1 MPSKKVCGRAK
12 IAVPLPKSLDPMNE
26 LQKLL
31 QAINSGSITSDV
43 IDLLKTK
50 TYDIPS
56 WSKLVKDY
64 DPAQHDI
71 ASDYISRKDRGND
84 KACRTTL
91 ALEKL
96 LVSRMCQ
103 FMFAIPPRRVYHNVD
118 GDKDKM
124 AITHALEAI
133 YKHAR
138 IDTENMSRA
147 ESFFAACEFFTIWY
161 LVRSDNNL
169 YGFPSKWKLKCRT
182 YTPMEGTQLYPLFD
196 DNLNLVAMSFE
207 YTRQVAGKTYHF
219 FETYTETQRFRF
231 CSDNPD
237 PVTNA
242 PAKGST
248 WSLLG
253 DPEPIVLCKIPGVYL
268 HRRQCQP
275 LWEGLQGLRQDTEY
289 TISRNS
295 DVIAYNSAPILK
307 VVGNRVGNEEKGE
320 DYRLFEMDEGG
331 DVEYVTW
338 SQAQEAVN
346 NHVNT
351 NLRFFFMQ
359 AQMPDIS
366 FSTMANLGSIG
377 YDARQTLL
385 TDAHLKV
392 GSESGEW
399 IEGFEREAN
408 VIKAFLPII
417 NPLWDT
423 PEWRAKIN
431 GIEVEHIIT
440 PFIQGADKAKA
451 EYLMECTAGKPIMSQ
466 REAIAELGHSNNAE
480 ETMRQ
485 INQEAED
492 AATASATS
500 YI

>member
-1 MPSKKVCGRAK
+1 ME
-12 IAVPLPKSLDPMNE
+12 E
-26 LQKLL
+26 LQKFLL
-31 QAINSGSITSDV
+31 ALKAGKVTSDM
-43 IDLLKTK
+43 LSFLKTK
-50 TYDIPS
+50 AYDIPS
-56 WSKLVKDY
+56 WSKLKKDY
-64 DPAQHDI
+64 EPELHEIVNDH
-71 ASDYISRKDRGND
+71 ISRKDRGLD
-84 KACRTTL
+84 KACRTPL

-96 LVSRMCQ
+96 LVSRMSQ
-103 FMFAIPPRRVYHNVD
+103 FMFAIPTRRVYHNVD
-118 GDKDKM
+118 GDTDKM
-124 AITHALEAI
+124 AITHALDAI

-161 LVRSDNNL
+161 LVKSDNNL
-169 YGFPSKWKLKCRT
+169 YGFPSQWKLKCRT
-182 YTPMEGTQLYPLFD
+182 YSPMDGVELYPLFD
-196 DNLNLVAMSFE
+196 DNLDLIAMSFE
-207 YTRQVAGKTYHF
+207 YTRRVAGQELRF
-219 FETYTETQRFRF
+219 FETYTQSSRFRLMQ
-231 CSDNPD
+231 S
-237 PVTNA
+237 A
-242 PAKGST
+242 ST
-248 WSLLG
+248 GDMADSLKMKSVWSLVG
-253 DPEPIVLCKIPGVYL
+253 EPEPIVLGKIPGAYF
-268 HRRQCQP
+268 HRRQCRP
-275 LWEGLQGLRQDTEY
+275 LFDGLQGLRRDTEY

-346 NHVNT
+346 NHINT

-399 IEGFEREAN
+399 IEGFERETN
-408 VIKAFLPII
+408 VIKAFLPIL
-417 NPLWDT
+417 NPAWAT
-423 PEWRAKIN
+423 EEWLRKIN
-431 GIEVEHIIT
+431 DVDVEHVIT
-440 PFIQGADKAKA
+440 PFIQGADRAKA

-466 REAIAELGHSNNAE
+466 REAIAELGYSNNAE

-492 AATASATS
+492 ASVASATS
-500 YI
+500 YV